1 MVPGLTLLLA
11 LQGGPVP
18 RDAVEF
24 TVGNVT
30 VVTVPRLEP
39 LGRRLGAVAAAP
51 QQWLGLGRIALGPIT
66 LAIVP
71 DRQTFQRWSRGR
83 LPSWGAGMALPNSG
97 LVLLRADG
105 GDADVTLRHELAHV
119 ALHRKVKVRVPLWFV
134 EGYAV
139 LASREYGGL
148 AALQLNLAVAAGRVP
163 TLAALDASLR
173 GSEGDATAAYALAAS
188 AVAELGRRHPTGTL
202 DPLLQRLAGGTSFE
216 EAVLATTGLSADRFA
231 DTWHLATR
239 RRYNWGIWLATGGV
253 WVVLALLLAWA
264 KAYRRHLDAPRREAL
279 NVGWSLPPDDEPI
292 TTDEFLPIPLD
303 PPELNR

>member
-1 MVPGLTLLLA
+1 MVALLSLLLA
-11 LQGGPVP
+11 LQGGQARP
-18 RDAVEF
+18 DAVEF
-24 TVGNVT
+24 QVGQVT

-39 LGRRLGAVAAAP
+39 LGRRLGAIAAAP
-51 QQWLGLGRIALGPIT
+51 QAWLGLGRMALGPIT

-71 DRQTFQRWSRGR
+71 DRETFRRWSRGR
-83 LPSWGAGMALPNSG
+83 LPSWGAGMTLPASG
-97 LVLLRADG
+97 MVLIRADG

-119 ALHRKVKVRVPLWFV
+119 ALHRRVKVRVPLWFD

-148 AALQLNLAVAAGRVP
+148 SALQLNLAVAAGRVP
-163 TLAALDASLR
+163 TLMALDGLLR

-202 DPLLQRLAGGTSFE
+202 DPLLSRLAAGTPFD
-216 EAVLATTGLSADRFA
+216 EAVLATTGLTEDRFA

-279 NVGWSLPPDDEPI
+279 NVGWTLPPDDEPI
-292 TTDEFLPIPLD
+292 TTDENPPIPLD
-303 PPELNR
+303 PPQMSG

>member
-1 MVPGLTLLLA
+1 M
-11 LQGGPVP
+11 
-18 RDAVEF
+18 
-24 TVGNVT
+24 GNVT
-30 VVTVPRLEP
+30 VLTVPRLEP
-39 LGRRLGAVAAAP
+39 LGARLGAIAAAP
-51 QQWLGLGRIALGPIT
+51 QLWPGLGRMALGPIT

-71 DRQTFQRWSRGR
+71 DRETFRRWSRGR
-83 LPSWGAGMALPNSG
+83 LPSWGAGMTLPNSG

-105 GDADVTLRHELAHV
+105 GNADITLRHELAHV
-119 ALHRKVKVRVPLWFV
+119 ALHRRVKVRVPLWFD

-148 AALQLNLAVAAGRVP
+148 AALQLNLAVAAGKVP
-163 TLAALDASLR
+163 TLAALDGLLR

-202 DPLLQRLAGGTSFE
+202 DPLLARLAQGTPFE
-216 EAVLATTGLSADRFA
+216 DAVLATTGLSADRFA

-279 NVGWSLPPDDEPI
+279 NMDWSLPPDDEPI
-292 TTDEFLPIPLD
+292 TTDENSPIPLD
-303 PPELNR
+303 PPAVSR

>member
-1 MVPGLTLLLA
+1 MSRSGDRHGCRRDAATLVPVLTLLLA
-11 LQGGPVP
+11 LQGGPAP
-18 RDAVEF
+18 RAVEF

-71 DRQTFQRWSRGR
+71 DRTTFQRWSRGR

-97 LVLLRADG
+97 MVLLRADG
-105 GDADVTLRHELAHV
+105 GDVDVTLRHELAHV
-119 ALHRKVKVRVPLWFV
+119 ALHRKVKVRVPLWFD

-188 AVAELGRRHPTGTL
+188 AVAELGRRHPTGHARSAPPAAGGGHPL
-202 DPLLQRLAGGTSFE
+202 RGGGAGHDRPQRGPICRHMALGDPSAVQLGNLAGDGWGLGGAGTAPGLGQGVSSAPRCTAAGGTQR
-216 EAVLATTGLSADRFA
+216 GL
-231 DTWHLATR
+231 
-239 RRYNWGIWLATGGV
+239 
-253 WVVLALLLAWA
+253 
-264 KAYRRHLDAPRREAL
+264 
-279 NVGWSLPPDDEPI
+279 EP
-292 TTDEFLPIPLD
+292 TAG
-303 PPELNR
+303 